1 MDYKEKRNILRHIK
15 LGIDEVFYINYDGEP
30 LACRPISSFELDECF
45 YHSLKYL
52 SPRMVDIVIKL
63 RLKLIK
69 GEQEIDPPLT
79 SEEYISLQ
87 KHYDTFSYWAVYYAM
102 KDFQP
107 DSFNYPIEDEFGD
120 KIPNGI
126 ETLKKMK
133 YIHDITDK
141 ILNASYQ
148 PKESLKEIISDETG
162 REIGYIVYY
171 LNVPLSDIKNITKLQ
186 RDYLM
191 YVKGEIFKVKP
202 KDRYMISGESMTMED
217 LLKAFGKDVSQY
229 AER

>member
-1 MDYKEKRNILRHIK
+1 MDYREKRTILRHIK
-15 LGIDEVFYINYDGEP
+15 LGIDDVFYINYDGEP
-30 LACRPISSFELDECF
+30 LPFRPISSYELDECF

-52 SPRMVDIVIKL
+52 NPRMVDIVIKL

-69 GEQEIDPPLT
+69 GEQEIEPPLT
-79 SEEYISLQ
+79 SEEYITLQ
-87 KHYDTFSYWAVYYAM
+87 RHYDTFSYWAVYYSM

-107 DSFNYPIEDEFGD
+107 NDFNYPVEDEFGD
-120 KIPNGI
+120 NIPTGLEI
-126 ETLKKMK
+126 IKKMK

-148 PKESLKEIISDETG
+148 PKELIKEIISDETG
-162 REIGYIVYY
+162 REIGYVVYY
-171 LNVPLSDIKNITKLQ
+171 LNTPLSNIKDITKLQ

-191 YVKGEIFKVKP
+191 YVKGEIFNLERKK
-202 KDRYMISGESMTMED
+202 KYMISGETMTMED
-217 LLKAFGKDVSQY
+217 LLKLFGKDVSQY